1 MKYIFHK
8 QLLKEVIN
16 NTVCNDKNKV
26 AKKIDRI

>member
-1 MKYIFHK
+1 MKYIFRK

-16 NTVCNDKNKV
+16 NTMYNDKNKV